1 MQRIPCPYKVLF
13 TTLLWALSAN
23 RYSVPSCFA
32 EGKLTTA
39 IPLNTLDRKHPAP
52 VTVIIR
58 SVVITGLGT
67 VNPLG
72 NNTADS
78 WAAAKAGKCGIR
90 PITQIETTEFKCK
103 LAGEVKGFDPET
115 IVDKKEARK
124 MARFTVLALA
134 AAAEAVADSGLDTE
148 AEAKQIVVILSSG
161 IGGLPTIEEQHTRGE
176 EKGMEKVSP
185 YFVPMSIAN
194 MAAAQVAI
202 RFGLKGMCTCP
213 VTACAGG
220 TNAVGDAF
228 HRIRDGYETA
238 MVCGGAESCI
248 SPLGIGGF
256 TSMKA
261 LSTATDPDA
270 ASLPFDARRGGFVMG
285 EGSGVLVLE
294 ELEHAR
300 ARGAHIYAEVVGYGA
315 NCDAYHFTAP
325 APGGAGAID
334 CMALTLADAGIAPEQ
349 VDHINAHG
357 TGTHMNDACETAAI
371 HAVFGKHAKQLT
383 VVSTKSMTGHLL
395 GGAGGIEAVFTALA
409 LHDQFA
415 PPTIHY
421 EQPDPECDL
430 DYVPNT
436 GRAQAMTYA
445 LSNSLGFGGHN
456 ACIALRRW
464 EG

>member
-1 MQRIPCPYKVLF
+1 MEKR
-13 TTLLWALSAN
+13 
-23 RYSVPSCFA
+23 R
-32 EGKLTTA
+32 
-39 IPLNTLDRKHPAP
+39 
-52 VTVIIR
+52 
-58 SVVITGLGT
+58 VVITGLGT

-78 WAAAKAGKCGIR
+78 WAAAKAGKCGIG
-90 PITQIETTEFKCK
+90 PITQFDTTDFKCK

-148 AEAKQIVVILSSG
+148 AEAKQIGVILSSG

-285 EGSGVLVLE
+285 EGSGIVVLE
-294 ELEHAR
+294 EYEHAK
-300 ARGAHIYAEVVGYGA
+300 ARGAHIYCEVKGYGLSG
-315 NCDAYHFTAP
+315 DAYNITTP
-325 APGGAGAID
+325 SVDGPTR
-334 CMALTLADAGIAPEQ
+334 CMQMALDHAGLKPSDIQ
-349 VDHINAHG
+349 YLNAHG
-357 TGTHMNDACETAAI
+357 TSTSIGDANESKAVMQ
-371 HAVFGKHAKQLT
+371 VFGDDVKNL
-383 VVSTKSMTGHLL
+383 VMSSTKSMTGHLL
-395 GGAGGIEAVFTALA
+395 GGAGGIESVFTILA
-409 LHDQFA
+409 LRDQIV
-415 PPTIHY
+415 PPTINV
-421 EQPDPECDL
+421 ENQDPACPVDCC
-430 DYVPNT
+430 PNT
-436 GRAQAMTYA
+436 ARKMPVKNAMK
-445 LSNSLGFGGHN
+445 NSFGFGGTN
-456 ACIALRRW
+456 STIIYGLVD
-464 EG
+464 